1 MTRMTPRQRRRS
13 TAATARPSL
22 ALRHIASGQTLSLGT
37 AEITIGRHPACEFS
51 IPEDD
56 RLSRQHCVILP
67 GNRAPGI
74 RDLGS
79 RNGTF
84 INDVRITETFL
95 SEGDT
100 IRVGR
105 AEFAV
110 EAARD
115 AAQDTVSPTHTHD
128 ASDGPSDGPTG
139 DPADDPTGGQSR
151 PAVDDQPPSKSRRHG
166 AVPEWARA
174 LERVRRDLPPKG
186 SAPDTLTLLSSGGKA
201 SLALDGR
208 SEGPVALLLL
218 LQIAAKARATDIHV
232 EPKPGETIVRMRV
245 DGQMVHIG
253 DMPARAGQLVAGMI
267 KAACNMK
274 AAASDQ
280 VQDGHFACDIRPQGG
295 AARQVDYRVSL
306 TPSVHGQKLVVRVL
320 DAHTAPSSLALLGLP
335 GWMEERVRRLCRQ
348 DQGLLLVCGPTGSGK
363 TTTLYNALR
372 EVDREAKNVV
382 TIEDPVEYR
391 LEQVTQIPIDE
402 HRGNTFGGLLRSV
415 LRQDPDVILVGEI
428 RDEETAS
435 TAMRAAMTGHVVFTT
450 VHAKDTI
457 SAVFRLL
464 DLKVEP
470 FLIAS
475 ALDVVLAQRLVRLLC
490 EHCRT
495 DVRITPAVATRLGR
509 FVEGR
514 PHIMT
519 HVGCPRCL
527 GTGFR
532 GRRAIFELL
541 DFTDEL
547 RDVVLRDPSIQ
558 AMKRLVEGGLFASLT
573 QSGWRLV
580 GEGVTSLDEIDRV
593 AGS

>member
-1 MTRMTPRQRRRS
+1 MNAMSSKPAKPSSSGRATLLLLH
-13 TAATARPSL
+13 AATGRSL
-22 ALRHIASGQTLSLGT
+22 PIGRSPV
-37 AEITIGRHPACEFS
+37 TIGRHSACEFS
-51 IPEDD
+51 LPDD
-56 RLSRQHCVILP
+56 EKLSRQHCVIEP
-67 GNRAPGI
+67 GATTPGI
-74 RDLGS
+74 RDMGS

-84 INDVRITETFL
+84 VNGIRIDSTFL

-100 IRVGR
+100 IKAGR
-105 AEFAV
+105 AEFLV
-110 EAARD
+110 
-115 AAQDTVSPTHTHD
+115 QP
-128 ASDGPSDGPTG
+128 AS
-139 DPADDPTGGQSR
+139 PADATSGDTDAEPEPDDVERPSR
-151 PAVDDQPPSKSRRHG
+151 LRRG
-166 AVPEWARA
+166 AAEWLTALDRVLRA
-174 LERVRRDLPPKG
+174 LPPK
-186 SAPDTLTLLSSGGKA
+186 SSEPDSFTILSSGGK
-201 SLALDGR
+201 SNDAL
-208 SEGPVALLLL
+208 EGKSDAPPALLLL

-232 EPKPGETIVRMRV
+232 EPKGSLTSVRMRV
-245 DGQMVHIG
+245 DGQMVPIG
-253 DMPARAGQLVAGMI
+253 DLPDRVGPLVVGMV

-280 VQDGHFACDIRPQGG
+280 VQEGHFA
-295 AARQVDYRVSL
+295 AAIKPATGLPRQVDYRVSM
-306 TPSVHGQKLVVRVL
+306 TPSVHGQKMVVRVL
-320 DAHTAPSSLALLGLP
+320 DLLTAPSSLLALGLP
-335 GWMEERVRRLCRQ
+335 PWMEERVRKLCRQ

-391 LEQVTQIPIDE
+391 LDRVTQIPIDE
-402 HRGNTFGGLLRSV
+402 QRGNTFGGLLRSV

-450 VHAKDTI
+450 IHAKDTI

-475 ALDVVLAQRLVRLLC
+475 ALDVVLAQRLVRMLC
-490 EHCRT
+490 EHCKRG
-495 DVRITPAVATRLGR
+495 VRIPPGVATRLGR

-514 PHIMT
+514 SELMT

-541 DFTDEL
+541 DFSDDL
-547 RDVVLRDPSIQ
+547 RDVILKEPSIQ
-558 AMKRLVEGGLFASLT
+558 AMKRLVEGGLFATLT
-573 QSGWRLV
+573 QSGWRMV
-580 GEGVTSLDEIDRV
+580 GEGVTSLEEVDRV